1 MAVEAA
7 EFKKA
12 MSRFASGVTVVTVEH
27 DGIRSG
33 LTVSA
38 FCSLSLEPPLVLIC
52 IDRQVKSY
60 DAIVAAGHFAV
71 NVLAEDQQEVSNR
84 FASRVE
90 DKFDGVATSRGTL
103 GDPMIDGALAVVE
116 CRIVDRLPGGDHTI
130 LVGEV
135 ESGRVGDAA
144 PLLYFN
150 GAYRRVTG

>member
-12 MSRFASGVTVVTVEH
+12 MGRFASGVTVVTVE
-27 DGIRSG
+27 DEGIRSG

-52 IDRQVKSY
+52 IDRKVKSH
-60 DAIVAAGHFAV
+60 DAIAAAGHFAV
-71 NVLAEDQQEVSNR
+71 NVLAEDQQEVSTR

-90 DKFDGVATSRGTL
+90 NKFESVATCPGIL
-103 GDPMIDGALAVVE
+103 GDPIIEGTLATVE

-130 LVGEV
+130 FVGEV
-135 ESGRVGDAA
+135 ERARVGDAG
-144 PLLYFN
+144 PLLYFT
-150 GAYRRVTG
+150 GAYRRVSG